1 MKIIAIMNQKG
12 GIGKTMTAAA
22 IAYIM
27 GEERGKKVLI
37 CDADQQGNISLLYD
51 RFDPDG
57 QGMSELLENHQAAG
71 GAYSTADLIQATPYS
86 NVDIIPAN
94 GYLMH
99 TNMAL
104 LQEEGEDQIL
114 RFAAAMNEVRTVY
127 DYCIV
132 DCGLI
137 MDMTVTNVLIAS
149 DLVIVTAKIGGLE
162 IEAAAN
168 MNDQLESLK
177 DFNPDIHMKV
187 LMTMRQKNQ
196 TTLQVEEWLKTQ
208 SGHDCFATAIRR
220 SIIAEKSTVDH
231 VPLPKFSKNCIVTQD
246 YRAVTYELM
255 KEV

>member
-1 MKIIAIMNQKG
+1 MKIIAVMNQKG

-27 GEERGKKVLI
+27 GEEKGKKVLI

-51 RFDPDG
+51 RFDPEG

-71 GAYSTADLIQATPYS
+71 GAYSTTDLIRTTPYG
-86 NVDIIPAN
+86 NIDIIPAN
-94 GYLMH
+94 GYLMR
-99 TNMAL
+99 TNMTL

-114 RFAAAMNEVRTVY
+114 RFAA
-127 DYCIV
+127 
-132 DCGLI
+132 
-137 MDMTVTNVLIAS
+137 
-149 DLVIVTAKIGGLE
+149 DLVIVPVKIGGFE

-168 MNDQLESLK
+168 MDSQLAS
-177 DFNPDIHMKV
+177 FRSVNPDIRMKV

-220 SIIAEKSTVDH
+220 SIIAEKSTVAQ

-246 YRAVTYELM
+246 YRAATYELM